1 MDKRIGILI
10 RMRYLIVLLLAGCTT
25 MTKPDM
31 TADGKAKDR
40 YECEQETYHATGG
53 NAMLLSN
60 GLYRD
65 CMRARGYR

>member
-1 MDKRIGILI
+1 
-10 RMRYLIVLLLAGCTT
+10 

-31 TADGKAKDR
+31 TEDGKAKDR
-40 YECEQETYHATGG
+40 YACEQETYQAAGG
-53 NAMLLSN
+53 NLGLLSN